1 MKDPSKTLN
10 LTEVYQKLLGAVCP
24 EDIFGEITE
33 QGENA
38 KKKVKKVFRDLSKI
52 VYPDL
57 YIGDNNKMIMAKEA
71 FQILNNL
78 NEEAE
83 KRLEAGTYGQRITKE
98 DDENATGSFRIKT
111 AKREYVIQSVL
122 ASGDLSNIYRG
133 KVIGINGL
141 EGQVVVKILFDA
153 NDNDLAFNEIKV
165 LKIFESLPSQ
175 QSKHLPNLLD
185 YFKTTDGQYG
195 IILRYFDGYDLHTV
209 REKYTLGLDP
219 RHVAWILARSL
230 SALGYAHHQNIV
242 HGNLEPAHIL
252 IRPRD
257 HNVCIVDWSYACVN
271 PLMAGDSFKVYNE
284 PYSPPEVMQKKSPLP
299 SSDIYSLGKTMI
311 HLLGGDPKTNY
322 VPAGCPLPFKMFLQ
336 SMVLESALQRPRDA
350 WDLYRYLN
358 EVRTNIWGPARFLE
372 LVM

>member
-1 MKDPSKTLN
+1 MKDPSKTLS
-10 LTEVYQKLLGAVCP
+10 EVYQKLLGAVCP
-24 EDIFGEITE
+24 EDIFGEIGE
-33 QGENA
+33 QGEDA

-52 VYPDL
+52 VHPDL
-57 YIGDNNKMIMAKEA
+57 YVGDSNKTVMAKEA
-71 FQILNNL
+71 FQILNGL
-78 NEEAE
+78 NAEAE

-98 DDENATGSFRIKT
+98 DDENAVGSFRIKT
-111 AKREYVIQSVL
+111 AKREYVIQSAL
-122 ASGDLSNIYRG
+122 ASGDLSTVYRG
-133 KVIGINGL
+133 KVIGVNGL
-141 EGQVVVKILFDA
+141 EGQVAVKILLDVD
-153 NDNDLAFNEIKV
+153 DNDLAFNEIKV

-209 REKYTLGLDP
+209 REKYNLGLDP

-230 SALGYAHHQNIV
+230 SALGYAHHQNII

-271 PLMAGDSFKVYNE
+271 PLIAGDSFKVYNE
-284 PYSPPEVMQKKSPLP
+284 PYSPQEVIQKKSPLP

-322 VPAGCPLPFKMFLQ
+322 IPVACPMPFKMFLQ